1 MTRTT
6 TQYDLLAGSIDRR
19 RLPRYA
25 CSGRAQISCL
35 PLTGAHLRS
44 RLRDL
49 GIGGCCIEPI
59 ETTSPFDIGARTEI
73 LVEVNSW
80 FFRAMAQ
87 VRAVHGRSR
96 ISMEFMRMSAGG
108 HSMLADL
115 LAELERPRPVAI
127 RREHPSKLLR
137 SESSLI
143 SMVITGTIVPAQ
155 PAANVDPAPTSIDIF
170 V

>member
-6 TQYDLLAGSIDRR
+6 TQYDLLAGGIDRR

-35 PLTGAHLRS
+35 PLTGARLRG

-49 GIGGCCIEPI
+49 GLGGCCIEHI

-87 VRAVHGRSR
+87 VRAVHCRSR

-108 HSMLADL
+108 QNMLADL
-115 LAELERPRPVAI
+115 FAELERPRPVAI

-137 SESSLI
+137 SESSLA
-143 SMVITGTIVPAQ
+143 ITGTIVPAQ
-155 PAANVDPAPTSIDIF
+155 PVAAANVDPATTSIDIF